1 MRLEAL
7 ERLGG
12 VVDEGEAGA
21 LSTTVLGLETEDVD
35 LVLGALVQLAELAA
49 EVLLGDVGSV
59 GVQNVTVVRR

>member
-35 LVLGALVQLAELAA
+35 LVFGALVQLAELAA